1 MKTMLRS
8 CTRWA
13 LLLAALC
20 STAALQAREVIPL
33 NEGWRFY
40 FQSENTSD
48 NARTVTLPHSWNT
61 DPTAGQNFV
70 ETTGCYLNTLRIPA
84 AWSGQR
90 LFVKFYGA
98 QSVADLFVN
107 GKFIGSHSG
116 GATAFV
122 FEITGHVQFGADNDL
137 LVLVSNSARSDVLPT
152 STDINRY
159 GGLYRGAELIL
170 TAPAAVSPLYL
181 GTEGILVHPQ
191 AVSAARASGEV
202 EVHLTGPR
210 KEEQLQLTLTLADA
224 SGRTVCTQRQRVR
237 TDGKPVAVPF
247 AVEQPRL
254 WSPEHPALY
263 TVTVTLAELNGNI
276 CDRTSV
282 RTGFRTI
289 EVTPADKLKINDEP
303 IALHGV
309 TLYHDSAL
317 SAGTPTEQDMDEDLR
332 QIADLGANALRSA
345 VMPHAQYLY
354 DRCDERGLLVWIDTP
369 LHRAFWSDM
378 AYYPTRAF
386 EQNGLQQLSEIVA
399 QHINHPSVI
408 MWGIF
413 SRMST
418 RGESPV
424 RYLRELH
431 AAARKLDPSR
441 PTVACSDQDGEVN
454 FITDLVVW
462 RQNVGWYRG
471 STDDLLV
478 WLNLMHRDW
487 SHLRSA
493 ISYGGAGIPGHRAL
507 SNRMTS
513 DPNCMPEERQT
524 NFHEEY
530 SRHLQN
536 DSLLW
541 GTWIENLYDYGSS
554 RYAYGV
560 DGKGLVTFDRRTCKD
575 AYYLYRALW
584 NRRQPTLHLTGKHTQ
599 LRSGEEQ
606 FFRIYSSA
614 GEPTLCI
621 GSDTVAVTEYAP
633 CQYQSDTVTL
643 PLGRVAVHVSA
654 GGLRDSV
661 TLRIESAPGGPQLP
675 GLRRRANL

>member
-1 MKTMLRS
+1 MVQIWKRVWLLGT
-8 CTRWA
+8 A
-13 LLLAALC
+13 LLC
-20 STAALQAREVIPL
+20 GMAALQAREVIPL

-40 FQSENTSD
+40 YQSENTSD

-61 DPTAGQNFV
+61 DPMAGQSFL
-70 ETTGCYLNTLRIPA
+70 ETTGCYLNTLRIPLS
-84 AWSGQR
+84 WSGQR

-107 GKFIGSHSG
+107 GRYVGSHSG

-122 FEITGHVQFGADNDL
+122 FEITDHVQFGADNDL
-137 LVLVSNSARSDVLPT
+137 LMLVSNSARNDVLPT

-170 TAPAAVSPLYL
+170 TAPTAVSPLYL
-181 GTEGILVHPQ
+181 GTEGILIRPK
-191 AVSAARASGEV
+191 AVSAAHAAGEA
-202 EVHLTGPR
+202 EVHLTSLK
-210 KEEQLQLTLTLADA
+210 KEEQLQLTLEIADA
-224 SGRTVCTQRQRVR
+224 KGKTVCTQRQRVR
-237 TDGKPVAVPF
+237 VDGKPVTIPF
-247 AVEQPRL
+247 AIDQPQL
-254 WSPEHPALY
+254 WSPAAPNLY
-263 TVTVTLAELNGNI
+263 TVTVTLAEANGNL

-289 EVTPADKLKINDEP
+289 EVTPAEKLTINGDP
-303 IALHGV
+303 VAVHGV

-317 SAGTPTEQDMDEDLR
+317 SAGTLTEADMEEDLR
-332 QIADLGANALRSA
+332 QIGDLGANALRSA

-354 DRCDERGLLVWIDTP
+354 DRCDEQGLLVWIDVP
-369 LHRAFWSDM
+369 FHRVFWSDM
-378 AYYPTRAF
+378 AYYPTKAF

-399 QHINHPSVI
+399 QYMNHPSVV

-418 RGESPV
+418 RGENPV
-424 RYLRELH
+424 RYLRELN

-462 RQNVGWYRG
+462 RQNVGWFKG
-471 STDDLLV
+471 TPDDLSV
-478 WLNLMHRDW
+478 WLNLMRRDW

-493 ISYGGAGIPGHRAL
+493 ISYGGEGIPGHRAL
-507 SNRMTS
+507 PNRTFS

-524 NFHEEY
+524 YFHEEY
-530 SRHLQN
+530 SRLLQC

-541 GTWIENLYDYGSS
+541 GTWIENLYDYGST

-560 DGKGLVTFDRRTCKD
+560 DGKGLVTLDRRTPKD
-575 AYYLYRALW
+575 AYYLYRSLW
-584 NRRQPTLHLTGKHTQ
+584 NRKQPTLHLTGKHTQ

-606 FFRIYSSA
+606 SFRIYSSA
-614 GEPTLCI
+614 GEPTLI
-621 GSDTVAVTEYAP
+621 VGADTVAVTEYAA

-643 PLGRVAVHVSA
+643 PLGRVVVRASA
-654 GGLRDSV
+654 GELRDSI
-661 TLRIESAPGGPQLP
+661 TLRIESAPARKPIP
-675 GLRRRANL
+675 GLLRRGDL